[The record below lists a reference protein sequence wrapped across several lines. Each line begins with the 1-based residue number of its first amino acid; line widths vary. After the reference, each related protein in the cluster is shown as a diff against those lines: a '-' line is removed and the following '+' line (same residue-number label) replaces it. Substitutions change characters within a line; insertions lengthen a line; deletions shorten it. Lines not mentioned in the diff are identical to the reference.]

1 MTIRGPPGHTV
12 PSMSDAVAAGQTPA
26 EGARTAV
33 AEPKRLIVS
42 TRLWLWVLLGG
53 AALWLVTAIATGL
66 TDVTHLIPN
75 VILLGSF
82 LIPVSLVLFA
92 LSRASEGHLTAE
104 AILLGFLGG
113 GTLGTLFAALTEVY
127 FLPSTVGNFIGVG
140 LFEETAKALV
150 VVAAGWTIADRRP
163 RDGMVLGA
171 TVGAGFASFESAG
184 YALQT
189 FIDHRADHPV
199 ANILSTEAQRG
210 LLSPFG
216 HLTWTALVGGA
227 IFAAW
232 RGGAFRPVAPVIWT
246 FLGVVALHAAWD
258 SSYGWAI
265 VIAEGLVGPG
275 WQSGW
280 PSTEDWIGSPTGSE
294 LIAFNAT
301 YDVLI
306 AVNAVIGTAWVILA
320 WRRYGRARAAEGA

>member
-1 MTIRGPPGHTV
+1 MRGVPGHNV
-12 PSMSDAVAAGQTPA
+12 PSMSDAVAAGPA
-26 EGARTAV
+26 PAAGDRAAV
-33 AEPKRLIVS
+33 AEPRRLIVS
-42 TRLWLWVLLGG
+42 KRLWLWVLLVG
-53 AALWLVTAIATGL
+53 AAIWLITAIATGI
-66 TDVTHLIPN
+66 TDVTHMIPN

-82 LIPVSLVLFA
+82 LVPVSMVLFA

-104 AILLGFLGG
+104 AVLLGFLGG
-113 GTLGTLFAALTEVY
+113 GTLGTVFSALTEVY
-127 FLPSTVGNFIGVG
+127 FLPSTVGTFIGVG

-189 FIDHRADHPV
+189 FIEHRNDHPV
-199 ANILSTEAQRG
+199 SNILSTEAERA

-232 RGGAFRPVAPVIWT
+232 RSGAFRPVAPVIWT

-258 SSYGWAI
+258 SSYGWAV
-265 VIAEGLVGPG
+265 VIAEGISGPG

-280 PSTEDWIGSPTGSE
+280 PSTEDWIGTPTGSE
-294 LIAFNAT
+294 LVTFNVA
-301 YDVLI
+301 YGLLI
-306 AVNAVIGTAWVILA
+306 GLNAVIGTVWVILA
-320 WRRYGRARAAEGA
+320 WRKYGHARVGEGS

>member
-1 MTIRGPPGHTV
+1 
-12 PSMSDAVAAGQTPA
+12 MSDAAVAGQTPA
-26 EGARTAV
+26 ADDGAAL
-33 AEPKRLIVS
+33 AEPRPLVS
-42 TRLWLWVLLGG
+42 SRLWLWVFLGG
-53 AALWLVTAIATGL
+53 GAIWLVTAIATGI

-82 LIPVSLVLFA
+82 LVPVSMVLFA
-92 LSRASEGHLTAE
+92 LGRASEGHLTAE
-104 AILLGFLGG
+104 GVLLGFLGG
-113 GTLGTLFAALTEVY
+113 GTLGTVFAALTEVY
-127 FLPSTVGNFIGVG
+127 FLPSAVGTFIGVG
-140 LFEETAKALV
+140 LFEETAKALI
-150 VVAAGWTIADRRP
+150 VVAVGWTIAERRP

-189 FIDHRADHPV
+189 FIDHRGDHPV

-232 RGGAFRPVAPVIWT
+232 RNGAFKPIAPVIWT

-265 VIAEGLVGPG
+265 VIAEGLAGPG

-280 PSTEDWIGSPTGSE
+280 PSTEDWIGTPNGSE
-294 LIAFNAT
+294 LVAFNVA
-301 YDVLI
+301 YDVFIGL
-306 AVNAVIGTAWVILA
+306 NAVIGTVWVILA
-320 WRRYGRARAAEGA
+320 WRRYGRVRQLKGESLTA

>member
-1 MTIRGPPGHTV
+1 
-12 PSMSDAVAAGQTPA
+12 MSDAVAAGQAPA
-26 EGARTAV
+26 AGDRTAV
-33 AEPKRLIVS
+33 AHPRPLLATS
-42 TRLWLWVLLGG
+42 RLWLWVLLGG
-53 AALWLVTAIATGL
+53 GAIWLVTAIATGI

-82 LIPVSLVLFA
+82 LVPVSMVLFA

-104 AILLGFLGG
+104 GVLLGFLGG
-113 GTLGTLFAALTEVY
+113 GTLGTVFAALTEVY
-127 FLPSTVGNFIGVG
+127 FLPATVGTFIGVG
-140 LFEETAKALV
+140 FFEETAKALIV
-150 VVAAGWTIADRRP
+150 VGVGWRVAERRP

-189 FIDHRADHPV
+189 FIDHRGDHPV

-232 RGGAFRPVAPVIWT
+232 RSGVFRPGAAVIWT
-246 FLGVVALHAAWD
+246 FLGVVVLHAAWD
-258 SSYGWAI
+258 SSYGWSI
-265 VIAEGLVGPG
+265 VIAEGLAGPG

-280 PSTEDWIGSPTGSE
+280 PSTEDWIGTPNGSE
-294 LIAFNAT
+294 LVAFNVA
-301 YDVLI
+301 YDAFIGL
-306 AVNAVIGTAWVILA
+306 NAVIGTVWVILA
-320 WRRYGRARAAEGA
+320 WRRYGRAQKAEAEPEPEPA

>member
-1 MTIRGPPGHTV
+1 MQGATGHSV
-12 PSMSDAVAAGQTPA
+12 PSMSDAVAAGSTPA
-26 EGARTAV
+26 TDDHTAV
-33 AEPKRLIVS
+33 AEPRRLLVS
-42 TRLWLWVLLGG
+42 SRLWLWVLLIG
-53 AALWLVTAIATGL
+53 AALWLVTAIVTGI

-82 LIPVSLVLFA
+82 LVPVSMVLFA

-104 AILLGFLGG
+104 GVLLGFLGG
-113 GTLGTLFAALTEVY
+113 GTLGTVFAALTEVY
-127 FLPSTVGNFIGVG
+127 FLPAAAGTFVAVGF
-140 LFEETAKALV
+140 LEETAKALI
-150 VVAAGWTIADRRP
+150 VVAVGWRIAERRP

-189 FIDHRADHPV
+189 FIDHRGDHPV
-199 ANILSTEAQRG
+199 ANILGTEAQRG

-232 RGGAFRPVAPVIWT
+232 RGGVFRPVAPVIWT

-258 SSYGWAI
+258 SSYGWAV
-265 VIAEGLVGPG
+265 VIAEGVAGPG

-280 PSTEDWIGSPTGSE
+280 PSTEDWIGTPTGSE
-294 LIAFNAT
+294 LVAFNVASSA
-301 YDVLI
+301 LI
-306 AVNAVIGTAWVILA
+306 GLNAAVGTAWVVLA
-320 WRRYGRARAAEGA
+320 WRRYGRARAAERS

>member
-1 MTIRGPPGHTV
+1 MSGAPGHNV
-12 PSMSDAVAAGQTPA
+12 CSMSDAVAAGRPPA
-26 EGARTAV
+26 ADDRAAV
-33 AEPKRLIVS
+33 APPGHLPVS
-42 TRLWLWVLLGG
+42 RRLWLWVLLVGT
-53 AALWLVTAIATGL
+53 AIWLVTAIATGI

-75 VILLGSF
+75 VILLDSF
-82 LIPVSLVLFA
+82 LVPVSLVLFA
-92 LSRASEGHLTAE
+92 LTRASEGHLTTE

-113 GTLGTLFAALTEVY
+113 GTLGTVFAALTETY
-127 FLPSTVGNFIGVG
+127 FLPTAAGTFVGVG

-150 VVAAGWTIADRRP
+150 VVAAGWTVADRRP

-189 FIDHRADHPV
+189 FVDHRGDHPV
-199 ANILSTEAQRG
+199 ANILSTEAQRA

-232 RGGAFRPVAPVIWT
+232 RSGAFEPIAPVVWT
-246 FLGVVALHAAWD
+246 FLGVAALHAAWD
-258 SSYGWAI
+258 STYGWAI
-265 VIAEGLVGPG
+265 VIAEGLAGPG

-280 PSTEDWIGSPTGSE
+280 PSTEDWIGTPTGSE
-294 LIAFNAT
+294 LVVFNLA
-301 YDVLI
+301 YGVLI
-306 AVNAVIGTAWVILA
+306 GLNAVIGTAWIILA
-320 WRRYGRARAAEGA
+320 WRKYGRVPAAEGS

>member
-1 MTIRGPPGHTV
+1 M
-12 PSMSDAVAAGQTPA
+12 
-26 EGARTAV
+26 
-33 AEPKRLIVS
+33 
-42 TRLWLWVLLGG
+42 
-53 AALWLVTAIATGL
+53 
-66 TDVTHLIPN
+66 
-75 VILLGSF
+75 
-82 LIPVSLVLFA
+82 VLFA

-104 AILLGFLGG
+104 GVLLGFLGG
-113 GTLGTLFAALTEVY
+113 GTLGTVFAALTEEY
-127 FLPSTVGNFIGVG
+127 FLPSAVGTFVGVG
-140 LFEETAKALV
+140 VFEETAKALI
-150 VVAAGWTIADRRP
+150 VVAVGWRIAEHRP

-189 FIDHRADHPV
+189 FIEHRADHPV

-227 IFAAW
+227 IFATW
-232 RGGAFRPVAPVIWT
+232 RSGVFRPVAPVIWT
-246 FLGVVALHAAWD
+246 FVGVVALHAAWD

-265 VIAEGLVGPG
+265 VIAEGLAGPG

-280 PSTEDWIGSPTGSE
+280 PSTEDWIGRPTGSE
-294 LIAFNAT
+294 LIAFNVA

-306 AVNAVIGTAWVILA
+306 GLNVVIGTVWVILA
-320 WRRYGRARAAEGA
+320 WRRYGRARKPESETGERYSA

>member
-1 MTIRGPPGHTV
+1 MPGLSV
-12 PSMSDAVAAGQTPA
+12 PRMSDAAAAGHTPA
-26 EGARTAV
+26 LGDGPAV
-33 AEPKRLIVS
+33 AEPRRMAVS
-42 TRLWLWVLLGG
+42 SRLWLWVLLAG
-53 AALWLVTAIATGL
+53 AALWLITAIATGI

-82 LIPVSLVLFA
+82 LVPVSMVLFA
-92 LSRASEGHLTAE
+92 LGRASEGHLTAE
-104 AILLGFLGG
+104 GVLLGFLGG

-127 FLPSTVGNFIGVG
+127 FLPSTVGNFVGVG

-150 VVAAGWTIADRRP
+150 VVGVGWRIAERRP

-189 FIDHRADHPV
+189 FIDHRSDHPV
-199 ANILSTEAQRG
+199 TNILSTEAQRG

-232 RGGAFRPVAPVIWT
+232 RSGAFRPVGPVIWT
-246 FLGVVALHAAWD
+246 FLGVVVLHAAWD

-265 VIAEGLVGPG
+265 VIAEGLAGPG
-275 WQSGW
+275 WESGW
-280 PSTEDWIGSPTGSE
+280 PSTEDWIGRPTGSE
-294 LIAFNAT
+294 LITFNVA
-301 YDVLI
+301 YDLLI
-306 AVNAVIGTAWVILA
+306 GLNAAIGTAWVIRA
-320 WRRYGRARAAEGA
+320 WRKYGRARATGGS

>member
-1 MTIRGPPGHTV
+1 MRGAAGHSV
-12 PSMSDAVAAGQTPA
+12 PVMSDAVAAGRAPA
-26 EGARTAV
+26 
-33 AEPKRLIVS
+33 AELRRLPVS
-42 TRLWLWVLLGG
+42 KWLWLWVLLAG
-53 AALWLVTAIATGL
+53 AAIWLVTAIATGI

-82 LIPVSLVLFA
+82 LVPVSMVLFA
-92 LSRASEGHLTAE
+92 LSRASEGHLTAQGV
-104 AILLGFLGG
+104 LLGFLGG
-113 GTLGTLFAALTEVY
+113 GTLGTVFAALTEVY
-127 FLPSTVGNFIGVG
+127 FLPSAVGTFVGVG

-150 VVAAGWTIADRRP
+150 LVGVGWTIAERRP

-199 ANILSTEAQRG
+199 ANILGTEVQRG

-232 RGGAFRPVAPVIWT
+232 RSGAFGPVGPVIWT

-258 SSYGWAI
+258 ASYGCSI
-265 VIAEGLVGPG
+265 VIAEGLAGPG
-275 WQSGW
+275 WPSDW
-280 PSTEDWIGSPTGSE
+280 PSTEDWIGTPTGSE
-294 LIAFNAT
+294 LVAFNVAYT
-301 YDVLI
+301 ALI
-306 AVNAVIGTAWVILA
+306 GLNAVVGTAWVILA
-320 WRRYGRARAAEGA
+320 WRRYGRARAAERS